1 MANTKKIPKIT
12 VYKRAHFTK
21 PTVTLQEMLHQVIT
35 KAAAEEIEWKP
46 TETSDLRRLMNR
58 TANREGC
65 FCFEF
70 LQFEAGK
77 DQLLLTKAKKQ
88 THYPIAS
95 EPVPPAPDG
104 LPREIVESA
113 LFGAVFKNHMA
124 LVQTTALKSDSL
136 ETYLLW
142 LLNDKFPFIK
152 EGGTLALLDEPTAE
166 AKKAVRKHPIKKVT
180 FGEGLTFRHAGQKQ
194 AKANDSVELSQ
205 HWTDLPMRVLEA
217 VLGEKEL
224 NNFLSAKKI
233 LDPENIKVKVEVS
246 YVRKTDDNGTAVL
259 NALAQAGRHADE
271 NQCGI
276 ILKGGS
282 EIHGKDLKLK
292 GEIRVESQNNIPF
305 AESMFKE
312 ISTWLIAQIR
322 GTVNA

>member
-1 MANTKKIPKIT
+1 MASTKKIPKVA

-21 PTVTLQEMLHQVIT
+21 PTPPLQDLLHDVIT
-35 KAAAEEIEWKP
+35 KAAAEDIEWKP
-46 TETSDLRRLMNR
+46 SETSDIRRLVNR

-77 DQLLLTKAKKQ
+77 DQLLLTKGKKQ
-88 THYPIAS
+88 KHYPIAS
-95 EPVPPAPDG
+95 EPVPPAPNG

-113 LFGAVFKNHMA
+113 LFGAVYKNHLA
-124 LVQTTALKSDSL
+124 LVQTSALKSDAL

-142 LLNDKFPFIK
+142 LLNDRFLYIP
-152 EGGTLALLDEPTAE
+152 EGGTLGLLDEPTAE
-166 AKKAVRKHPIKKVT
+166 AKRAVRKDPIKKIT
-180 FGEGLTFRHAGQKQ
+180 FGEGLTFRHAGNSGQKRDD
-194 AKANDSVELSQ
+194 AVELSE
-205 HWTDLPMRVLEA
+205 HWTGLPMRVLEA

-271 NQCGI
+271 NQCSI

-305 AESMFKE
+305 AESMFNE
-312 ISTWLIAQIR
+312 ISNWLISQVR
-322 GTVNA
+322 GTVNT